1 MAPPGG
7 NDLRFTI
14 YGLEHHGDEVDAV
27 VFADKLKKLVSGLRK
42 LDGFY
47 NAKGQHKFMIHD
59 LEFASA
65 TVMLREKEVGT
76 RPVRQSP
83 SHRFA
88 EIGAAANTGQP
99 VEINNAADEYALE
112 VYKGLTKGAGKSFSY
127 GVVSTEN
134 VQPIRLDRL
143 LERRVDQIISAA
155 VDAAAQAPP
164 RFFKGTAIE
173 TYDGTMKLVDIRGL
187 FPEAKLILSAGGKE
201 VSCVVPAENVDA
213 LRNSLGKRALVTGRA
228 QHDGRSMI
236 PDRIDVTSIKL
247 IDDSAP
253 NVISLKGKLR
263 GLDSGATEEAG

>member
-27 VFADKLKKLVSGLRK
+27 VFADKLKKLVSGLKK

-65 TVMLREKEVGT
+65 TVMLREKAMKSK
-76 RPVRQSP
+76 PVRRSP
-83 SHRFA
+83 SVRFA

-99 VEINNAADEYALE
+99 FEIENAADEYALD
-112 VYKGLTKGAGKSFSY
+112 VYKSLSSGAGKSFSY
-127 GVVSTEN
+127 GVVSADH
-134 VQPIRLDRL
+134 VQPIRLDSL
-143 LERRVDQIISAA
+143 LESRVSRIIASA
-155 VDAAAQAPP
+155 VDAANQAPL

-173 TYDGTMKLVDIRGL
+173 TYDGVMKLVDIRGL

-201 VSCVVPAENVDA
+201 VSCVVQAADVES
-213 LRNSLGKRALVTGRA
+213 LRSSLGRRALVTGRA
-228 QHDGRSMI
+228 HHNGRTMI
-236 PDRIDVTSIKL
+236 PERIDVSRIKL
-247 IDDSAP
+247 IDESSP
-253 NVISLKGKLR
+253 KVISLKGKLK
-263 GLDSGATEEAG
+263 GLDPSAIQEAG